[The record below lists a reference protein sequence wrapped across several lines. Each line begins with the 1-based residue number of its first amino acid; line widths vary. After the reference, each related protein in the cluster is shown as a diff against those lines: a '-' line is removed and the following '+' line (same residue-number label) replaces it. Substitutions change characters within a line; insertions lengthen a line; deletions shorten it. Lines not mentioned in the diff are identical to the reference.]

1 VKTLPH
7 PQIIVLTI
15 GNQLTNRL
23 EKSS

>member
-23 EKSS
+23 EKSN